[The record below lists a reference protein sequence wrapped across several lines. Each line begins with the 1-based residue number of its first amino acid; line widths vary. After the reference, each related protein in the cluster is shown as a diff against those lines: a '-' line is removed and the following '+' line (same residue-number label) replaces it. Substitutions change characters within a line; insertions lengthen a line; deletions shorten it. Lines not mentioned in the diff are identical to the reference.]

1 MLNNQQITKLNWQGI
16 LAIFY
21 GLAGAL
27 IILLILS
34 FGGSAL
40 IYFSDLPE
48 QSLYLIA
55 VIINLIAMFGGGF
68 LAGRKGENKG
78 LWRGLSIGIIMLL
91 IMLFTGNLGM
101 EQIAA
106 KAGYCL
112 PAAALG
118 GVFGIKN

>member
-1 MLNNQQITKLNWQGI
+1 MLNNQQAAKINWQGI
-16 LAIFY
+16 LAIVY

-27 IILLILS
+27 IVLLILS

-55 VIINLIAMFGGGF
+55 VIVNLIAMFGGGF
-68 LAGRKGENKG
+68 LAGRKGQNKG
-78 LWRGLSIGIIMLL
+78 LWRGLSVGVIMLL
-91 IMLFTGNLGM
+91 IMLFTGNLGL
-101 EQIAA
+101 EQMAA

-118 GVFGIKN
+118 GVFGIRD